1 LPDPVNSPK
10 PDDGPERRVGT
21 LIKGKW
27 TVDSL
32 LGVGGMASVYA
43 ASHRNGQRAA
53 LKVLHNDFAR
63 DKTICDRFLREG
75 YVSNKIG
82 HPACVA
88 VLDDDKTDDDAPFLV
103 MELLEGHTVRDL
115 WKKAGRRMDIPDVLR
130 ICDDILDCLVACHA
144 IGVIHRDLKP
154 ANIFV
159 TDAQVTKVLDFGV
172 AQMRSATSE
181 RTATGTALGTPAYMS
196 PEQAMGLVDQLD
208 GRADLFSIGAMIHA
222 LTTGHRINNGRTENE
237 ALVMAAT
244 TPVPSVAR
252 IAPNLPVE
260 LVALIDKSLA
270 WDRRNRYSDARD
282 MQAAMRGVLEAITT
296 GMGRTSR
303 GGEIEIPPVEGEAQQ
318 RRAPRGAAA
327 FGMAQAEAQ
336 AQGKPLALSRATAP
350 LPAPARAPTGGP
362 ALGSPP
368 VAPPVAVS
376 EAPTVAPE
384 DDPRVEALRD
394 LFKRIERVL
403 PSIRQFGW
411 GHPATERAMIQTYDG
426 FVDAI
431 GKDPNVVDFSIRPYS
446 MLHRGQTVWEPVA
459 PFDAIPYNFFAC
471 GMRAMRMEPGLTLEE
486 LRETFT
492 LMLTDPGRELPPE
505 DDLAAAFW
513 ERGMAH
519 IHYDVVDAF
528 AEGDASEREAFYNES
543 DALEAMAVQVSTAQV
558 NRLEARAMVVS
569 TDRSALTTG
578 KASGPMAVEE
588 AVKSMLKKQLSMP
601 SDEWSQRYVDALVD
615 GYVDAAV
622 NRDAPLVLASLRKS
636 TADLIVAGRIGVG
649 VHLHNAIVTKL
660 AEKLQGQNLAR
671 LSSALTNAMFGGETL
686 ELALKHMVQNPDS
699 VPLLDPLLQVI
710 NSAEIR
716 YVLAALRLGPPP
728 GPRESILRFIERSMS
743 GVESEVAAVAVGL
756 DPENVFAIL
765 SLLARANTAE
775 SRQALMVMAQ
785 SEDVNVRVEARALA
799 AGDAAHTELTAMCE
813 NASPL
818 MRMAAA
824 RAATRYAVKG
834 AWNAIARQVK
844 LPDFNE
850 RGADERREFLRA
862 LVALSPERGEPI
874 ALEFAKK
881 GGVFVSDSRETTRTL
896 AAEALGATS
905 RSPQVAV
912 ALRELSQARWG
923 TSEETRSTAAAA
935 ADLITQRV
943 SGNPGGGGTGS
954 PAGSTSRSGISP

>member
-1 LPDPVNSPK
+1 LPDLVNSPA
-10 PDDGPERRVGT
+10 DDGPERRVGT

-27 TVDSL
+27 TVDAL

-115 WKKAGRRMDIPDVLR
+115 WKKAGRKMPFPEVLK
-130 ICDDILDCLVACHA
+130 ICDDVLDCLIACHA

-159 TDAQVTKVLDFGV
+159 THAQITKVLDFGV
-172 AQMRSATSE
+172 AQMRSATHE

-252 IAPNLPVE
+252 IAPDLPVE
-260 LVALIDKSLA
+260 LIALIDKALA
-270 WDRRNRYSDARD
+270 WDRRNRHADARE
-282 MQAAMRGVLEAITT
+282 MQEAVRGVLATLT
-296 GMGRTSR
+296 GGAQAVPGAYRPR
-303 GGEIEIPPVEGEAQQ
+303 EIEIPPVEGESPQ

-327 FGMAQAEAQ
+327 FSVAQ
-336 AQGKPLALSRATAP
+336 AQALAN
-350 LPAPARAPTGGP
+350 GP
-362 ALGSPP
+362 QVMPGAVAP
-368 VAPPVAVS
+368 VAPVAPLAPASPAMPVAP
-376 EAPTVAPE
+376 AATVAPAAAN
-384 DDPRVEALRD
+384 DPRVESLRE

-411 GHPATERAMIQTYDG
+411 AHPATERAMVQTYDG
-426 FVDAI
+426 FVEAL
-431 GKDPNVVDFSIRPYS
+431 GKDPMVVDFTIRPYS

-459 PFDAIPYNFFAC
+459 PFDSIPYNFFAC
-471 GMRAMRMEPGLTLEE
+471 GMRGMRMDPGLTLEE
-486 LRETFT
+486 LREIFT
-492 LMLTDPGRELPPE
+492 LMLTDPGRDLPPE

-519 IHYDVVDAF
+519 VHYDVVDAF

-543 DALEAMAVQVSTAQV
+543 DELERMAVSASSAQV

-569 TDRSALTTG
+569 TDQSAFTSS
-578 KASGPMAVEE
+578 KAKGPMAVED
-588 AVKSMLKKQLSMP
+588 VVRSVLQKQLVQP
-601 SDEWSQRYVDALVD
+601 SDEWSRRYVDTLVD
-615 GYVDAAV
+615 GYVDAAI

-636 TADLIVAGRIGVG
+636 IADLVVAGRLAVG
-649 VHLHNAIVTKL
+649 VELHNALIAKL
-660 AEKLQGQNLAR
+660 GEKLQGQNLAR

-686 ELALKHMVQNPDS
+686 ELALKHVHANPDS
-699 VPLLDPLLQVI
+699 RRIFDPILDVI
-710 NSAEIR
+710 NPGEIR
-716 YVLAALRLGPPP
+716 YVLSALRLGPPP
-728 GPRESILRFIERSMS
+728 GVRESLLRFIERSLQ
-743 GVESEVAAVAVGL
+743 GVEAEVASVAVGL

-765 SLLARANTAE
+765 SLLSRVNTPEA
-775 SRQALMVMAQ
+775 RQALLLMAQ
-785 SEDVNVRVEARALA
+785 SDDINVRVEARALA

-824 RAATRYAVKG
+824 RAVTRHDVKA
-834 AWNAIARQVK
+834 AWPAIARQIK

-850 RGADERREFLRA
+850 RGSDERREFLRA
-862 LVALSPERGEPI
+862 LVVLSPDRGEPI
-874 ALEFAKK
+874 ALELAKK
-881 GGVFVSDSRETTRTL
+881 GGVFVSEAREGTRV
-896 AAEALGATS
+896 AAMEALGAAS
-905 RSPQVAV
+905 RSPQVA
-912 ALRELSQARWG
+912 AQLREIAQARWG
-923 TSEETRSTAAAA
+923 TSDETRNAASVAA
-935 ADLITQRV
+935 ELITQRLN
-943 SGNPGGGGTGS
+943 GAPGVAPS
-954 PAGSTSRSGISP
+954 

>member
-88 VLDDDKTDDDAPFLV
+88 VLDDDKTDDEAPFLV
-103 MELLEGHTVRDL
+103 MELLEGNTVRDL
-115 WKKAGRRMDIPDVLR
+115 WKKAGRRMEIPAVLR

-172 AQMRSATSE
+172 AQMRSATNE

-252 IAPNLPVE
+252 LAPNLPVE
-260 LVALIDKSLA
+260 LVALIDKALA
-270 WDRRNRYSDARD
+270 WDRRNRYADARE
-282 MQAAMRGVLEAITT
+282 MQAAMRAVLEAVAT
-296 GMGRTSR
+296 GTGARKPA
-303 GGEIEIPPVEGEAQQ
+303 ELEIPPVEGEAMQ

-327 FGMAQAEAQ
+327 FGVAQ
-336 AQGKPLALSRATAP
+336 AQAQTSPPQPPAAG
-350 LPAPARAPTGGP
+350 APAAPVV
-362 ALGSPP
+362 
-368 VAPPVAVS
+368 VAAV
-376 EAPTVAPE
+376 

-403 PSIRQFGW
+403 PSVRQFGW

-426 FVDAI
+426 FVEAI
-431 GKDPNVVDFSIRPYS
+431 AKDPNVVDFSIRPYS

-459 PFDAIPYNFFAC
+459 PFDSIPYNFFAC
-471 GMRAMRMEPGLTLEE
+471 GMRSMRMEPGLTLEE

-513 ERGMAH
+513 ERGMSH
-519 IHYDVVDAF
+519 VYYDVVDAF

-543 DALEAMAVQVSTAQV
+543 DAIEQLAVRASTAQV

-578 KASGPMAVEE
+578 RAKGPMAVEE
-588 AVKSMLKKQLSMP
+588 VVRSVLKKQLVIP

-636 TADLIVAGRIGVG
+636 TADLIVAGRMGVG
-649 VHLHNAIVTKL
+649 VHLHNAIIAKL
-660 AEKLQGQNLAR
+660 GEKLQGQNLAR

-686 ELALKHMVQNPDS
+686 ELALKHLVANPDS
-699 VPLLDPLLQVI
+699 ARVFDPILQII
-710 NSAEIR
+710 NPAEVR
-716 YVLAALRLGPPP
+716 YVLAALRLGPPQ
-728 GPRESILRFIERSMS
+728 GPRESILRFIERSLP
-743 GVESEVAAVAVGL
+743 GVESEVAAVAAGL
-756 DPENVFAIL
+756 DPDVFAVL
-765 SLLARANTAE
+765 SILARANTPEA
-775 SRQALMVMAQ
+775 RQALMVMAQ
-785 SEDVNVRVEARALA
+785 SDDVNVRVEAKALA
-799 AGDAAHTELTAMCE
+799 AGDAAHAELTAMCE

-824 RAATRYAVKG
+824 RAATRYGVKG
-834 AWNAIARQVK
+834 AWAAVARQVK

-850 RGADERREFLRA
+850 RGSDERKEFLRA
-862 LVALSPERGEPI
+862 LVALSPDRGEPI
-874 ALEFAKK
+874 ALEMAKK
-881 GGVFVSDSRETTRTL
+881 GGVFVSDSRETTRAA
-896 AAEALGATS
+896 AAEALGAIS
-905 RSPQVAV
+905 RSPQVA
-912 ALRELSQARWG
+912 AGLRELAQARWG
-923 TSEETRSTAAAA
+923 TSDETRSAAAAA
-935 ADLITQRV
+935 ADLISQRITGGPDPGAA
-943 SGNPGGGGTGS
+943 SPGGSG
-954 PAGSTSRSGISP
+954 PRAGASS